1 MKFTD
6 SLKNNYEFR
15 RLYAKG
21 ESARSP
27 WMVLYCRRN
36 RVQKNRLGI
45 TVSTKI
51 GKAVVR
57 NRIRRRLREIY
68 RLQEEKVQP
77 GYDIVLVART
87 RSRYAE
93 YSMLE
98 RDFIRLAKKLKIM
111 K

>member
-1 MKFTD
+1 
-6 SLKNNYEFR
+6 
-15 RLYAKG
+15 
-21 ESARSP
+21 
-27 WMVLYCRRN
+27 MVLYCRRN